1 MQGQG
6 CGQLASDAEVTPR
19 KRTRNETEKQI
30 RYFIRGGG
38 ESLRASLTTGG
49 NVSVASTQKATRI
62 DLFSLRTVQMKTFH
76 LTWLSFFICFFGW
89 FAHAPLMPATIGP
102 DLDLTRAQMITAFI
116 ASVGVTVLARLVI
129 GAFCDRFGPRKS
141 YVGLLVFGAIAVAG
155 SSFAYNWE
163 TYLFSRLCIGVIG
176 ASFVITQY
184 HTSVMFAPN
193 CVGIANAT
201 TAGWG
206 NLGGGVTQAVMPMV
220 AAGML
225 ATGLASSELS
235 KWRPAMFVP
244 AAAMLLLAFLYWKY
258 TTDCPEGNY
267 EDLPELR
274 PRKLDGE
281 HSLFLTACKDY
292 RVWILFAVYAGCFG
306 MELFVNGRAAAY
318 YQERFGLAETSAGV
332 IASLFGLMNIFA
344 RSAGGWLGDKFAA
357 KAGLT
362 GRVRWLVMVM
372 VFEGLALML
381 FSRMGVLG
389 LAITTMII
397 FSLCVQMAEGAT
409 YSVVPF
415 INKRTLGAVSGI
427 VGAGGNVGAVLY
439 AQFLLRSELPLED
452 CFLYFGVIVAF
463 IGILGFGVKFSEEDE
478 AQARTDFEAAVAA
491 NGGTKSGRGA
501 PATLSA

>member
-1 MQGQG
+1 M
-6 CGQLASDAEVTPR
+6 SVTS
-19 KRTRNETEKQI
+19 N
-30 RYFIRGGG
+30 
-38 ESLRASLTTGG
+38 
-49 NVSVASTQKATRI
+49 KATRI
-62 DLFSLRTVQMKTFH
+62 DLFSLKTVQMKTFH

-89 FAHAPLMPATIGP
+89 FSHAPLIPATIGP
-102 DLDLTRAQMITAFI
+102 DLNLSRAQMITAFI
-116 ASVGVTVLARLVI
+116 ASVGVTIIARLVI

-141 YVGLLVFGAIAVAG
+141 YVALLVFGAIVVSG
-155 SSFAYNWE
+155 SSFAYDWP
-163 TYLFSRLCIGVIG
+163 TYLLSRLCIGVIG

-225 ATGLASSELS
+225 ATGIASTELA

-267 EDLPELR
+267 EDLPDLR
-274 PRKLDGE
+274 PKRAEGE
-281 HSLFLTACKDY
+281 QSLFLTACKDR
-292 RVWILFAVYAGCFG
+292 RVWILFAIYAGCFG

-318 YQERFGLAETSAGV
+318 YQGRFGLAETTAGV

-344 RSAGGWLGDKFAA
+344 RSMGGWLGDKFAS
-357 KAGLT
+357 KGGLT
-362 GRVRWLVMVM
+362 GRVRWLVIIMVA
-372 VFEGLALML
+372 EGVALTI

-415 INKRTLGAVSGI
+415 INRRSLGAVSGI

-439 AQFLLRSELPLED
+439 AQFLLRSELPLQD
-452 CFLYFGVIVAF
+452 CFLYFGLVVAVIGLLGLGVRFSPEAEAEARAEFDAGVADA
-463 IGILGFGVKFSEEDE
+463 K
-478 AQARTDFEAAVAA
+478 AQV
-491 NGGTKSGRGA
+491 SGASGA
-501 PATLSA
+501 TTASTA